1 MQELFDP
8 PSRRLDPA
16 LETALEP
23 LHDIT
28 PSVSDFSRGNL
39 GRWRTE
45 TFGPPLL
52 KPAQTR
58 FESIS
63 EFFGIQKIVR
73 ITRLEKVEK
82 AVRSLIEVVLFGYHS
97 SPQKL
102 LKTFGPLTLSFGHG
116 PQLMK
121 TYYNLWNLVKTYT
134 RY

>member
-1 MQELFDP
+1 MLTLAGADFSPPLFRPFCRIDRLQELFDP

-73 ITRLEKVEK
+73 ITGLEDGDE
-82 AVRSLIEVVLFGYHS
+82 AVRSFIEMVFFRYHS
-97 SPQKL
+97 
-102 LKTFGPLTLSFGHG
+102 GPRSCLNFRRATD
-116 PQLMK
+116 P
-121 TYYNLWNLVKTYT
+121 
-134 RY
+134 